1 MADINVAND
10 TEVFSDDYPIIY
22 KTEDDIIRELNFKNP
37 EDEAITRAI
46 VESLERNIAKHLQL
60 GKAVAIPYVGVLRK
74 NPLHKAMRKHTKE
87 MKFARRTMV
96 KEDYAEYCYRIYKL
110 EKENIRLKSS
120 AKQAITTIRKIIV
133 KIFFF
138 VKYLWKGYADAYIFS
153 IFACKPIDFDQDV
166 QERFDEIYKTNK

>member
-1 MADINVAND
+1 
-10 TEVFSDDYPIIY
+10 
-22 KTEDDIIRELNFKNP
+22 
-37 EDEAITRAI
+37 
-46 VESLERNIAKHLQL
+46 
-60 GKAVAIPYVGVLRK
+60 
-74 NPLHKAMRKHTKE
+74 

-96 KEDYAEYCYRIYKL
+96 KEDYAEYCYKIYKL

-153 IFACKPIDFDQDV
+153 IFACKPIDFDPDV
-166 QERFDEIYKTNK
+166 QEQFDEIYKTNK